1 METNISLYPYK
12 KSKEKLF
19 FYVAFFSAVDLII
32 ESALN
37 IFQFIIETKVGCHNT
52 QIN

>member
-19 FYVAFFSAVDLII
+19 FYVAFFPQWTL
-32 ESALN
+32 
-37 IFQFIIETKVGCHNT
+37 
-52 QIN
+52 